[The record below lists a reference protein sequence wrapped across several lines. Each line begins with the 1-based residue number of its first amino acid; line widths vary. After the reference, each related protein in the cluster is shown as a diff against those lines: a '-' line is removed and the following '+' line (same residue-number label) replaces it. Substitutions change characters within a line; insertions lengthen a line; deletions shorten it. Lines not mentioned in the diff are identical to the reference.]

1 MDEKKKRLCTEHREQ
16 ASQMALLPHPINQ
29 SFFFVF
35 HLSQVKQRHAAQKK
49 NGVLLKRKTACK
61 IHHHGCNHLG
71 WTCKQDLKPFFSFPA
86 ETRYGQKLHSYSM
99 SPTLSIPRFLLI
111 TVLYNER
118 NGKCLQV
125 FWIDSSSTPSLAR
138 EREKVAGAPGLRSTT
153 SFSAN
158 GLTKIKLHTWY
169 FCRLEE
175 AHKGHEPLSRGKS
188 KP

>member
-1 MDEKKKRLCTEHREQ
+1 M
-16 ASQMALLPHPINQ
+16 
-29 SFFFVF
+29 
-35 HLSQVKQRHAAQKK
+35 
-49 NGVLLKRKTACK
+49 LLKRRTACCSKEKRHVKSITMAVIISGEHANK
-61 IHHHGCNHLG
+61 ISNL
-71 WTCKQDLKPFFSFPA
+71 FFFFPA

-125 FWIDSSSTPSLAR
+125 FWIDSSRRHLSSRKGKGSSL
-138 EREKVAGAPGLRSTT
+138 AGAPGLRSTT

-158 GLTKIKLHTWY
+158 GLTKIKLQTWY

>member
-1 MDEKKKRLCTEHREQ
+1 M
-16 ASQMALLPHPINQ
+16 
-29 SFFFVF
+29 
-35 HLSQVKQRHAAQKK
+35 
-49 NGVLLKRKTACK
+49 LLKRRTACCSKEKRHVKSITMAVIISGEHANK
-61 IHHHGCNHLG
+61 ISNL
-71 WTCKQDLKPFFSFPA
+71 FFPFPA